1 MLKEGFKDPVINKLK
16 YMQLIGELYKHI
28 SIRGFNVNHMG
39 DDDPIASMVS
49 KFTKMAAI
57 EEKNDDGE

>member
-39 DDDPIASMVS
+39 NDGPIASMVS
-49 KFTKMAAI
+49 KFTNMATI